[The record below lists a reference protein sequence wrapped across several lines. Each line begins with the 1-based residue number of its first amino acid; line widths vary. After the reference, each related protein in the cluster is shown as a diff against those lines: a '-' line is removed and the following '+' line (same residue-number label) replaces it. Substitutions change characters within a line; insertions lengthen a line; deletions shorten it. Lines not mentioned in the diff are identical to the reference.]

1 MPLAT
6 IEERLP
12 HTDAFVYGSVDQPLS
27 ERGYHSY
34 HVAPSSFLTEDSID
48 EYNANASRRWGSAG
62 KTAGLVLAMAL
73 TLLGVASTE
82 HHSRETKAESSL
94 YHHRKSPNYYD
105 TENRLATRDADFGKN
120 RQSEYNNYHV

>member
-12 HTDAFVYGSVDQPLS
+12 HAGAFVYGSIGS

-48 EYNANASRRWGSAG
+48 EYNANANRRCGPVGRSV
-62 KTAGLVLAMAL
+62 GLVLAMAL
-73 TLLGVASTE
+73 TLLALWGRGHTTRSSFNGNE
-82 HHSRETKAESSL
+82 SRELIVTRHATKFQL
-94 YHHRKSPNYYD
+94 H
-105 TENRLATRDADFGKN
+105 KN
-120 RQSEYNNYHV
+120 TIVHLRRRYRQK